1 MEQATFSIPEFCKW
15 AGIGRT
21 HYYNLKNQGAGPPET
36 RIGSRVVISKATA
49 ERWLKDQEEPSASEP
64 KTEENYTY

>member
-21 HYYNLKNQGAGPPET
+21 HYYALKKQGAGPAET
-36 RIGSRVVISKATA
+36 RIGSRVTIAKDTA
-49 ERWLKDQEEPSASEP
+49 AEWLKRQEVPNSASATP
-64 KTEENYTY
+64 YNYA